1 MQGLTLEQGILAL
14 SLAVVQLVIVSMVLA
29 VNSAI
34 RAKPGLTLVV
44 VVSQRIQIRDSPIW
58 KQGGLTLVFVCTLL
72 SNSAVIAG

>member
-29 VNSAI
+29 LY
-34 RAKPGLTLVV
+34 RPGLILVV